1 MRITSEEPYFF
12 VGVIQSIIHVKVNTV
27 NIHNQQTC
35 TKYMFLPAKFEQIQ
49 IILCLSN
56 GVAGFIQKMEAA

>member
-1 MRITSEEPYFF
+1 
-12 VGVIQSIIHVKVNTV
+12 
-27 NIHNQQTC
+27 
-35 TKYMFLPAKFEQIQ
+35 MFLPAKFEQIQ